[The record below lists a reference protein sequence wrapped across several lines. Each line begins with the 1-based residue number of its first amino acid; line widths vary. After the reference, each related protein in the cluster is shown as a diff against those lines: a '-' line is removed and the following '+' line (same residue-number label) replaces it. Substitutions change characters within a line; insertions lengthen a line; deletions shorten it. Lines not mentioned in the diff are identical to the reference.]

1 VQKNPNQNRVLEHIG
16 KVAGV
21 KGVAIIHARNSWT
34 QIHRCP
40 RPSGDVVAATSGAS
54 AWI

>member
-1 VQKNPNQNRVLEHIG
+1 
-16 KVAGV
+16 V

-40 RPSGDVVAATSGAS
+40 RQRGDVMAANHQC
-54 AWI
+54 